1 MSYPEGDTNK
11 KGSEV
16 VTPQHDFEPLEL
28 DDPNVLE
35 ALARNP
41 IFKDVYQRNKAII
54 ETIARDEASAR
65 IAIAQSAL
73 LLLEMAGLDPL
84 IEGFRN
90 RRGFYD
96 QLNKEMARARRE
108 GRVLSVITFD
118 LDGFKGV
125 NDTYGHPEGD
135 ATLQRVGSNLKEFI
149 RVNDSPARMGGDE
162 FAVILPDTSA
172 IHALIPAIRLL
183 DTTLAATPTVI
194 PIKPDLPPV
203 TLTASIGIA
212 QASNKDT
219 SQSLFSKADRAVY
232 SAKRI
237 GNTICLATEEKLSPQ
252 DLRRILETDESLA
265 KGKSLIPRIMERTI
279 ILPYTI

>member
-54 ETIARDEASAR
+54 EAIARDETSAR
-65 IAIAQSAL
+65 IAITQSAL

-279 ILPYTI
+279 ILPSTI